1 MSVITLEEAKSFLD
15 VIHNGDDEKLQL
27 LLEGAEDEVK
37 QYLNRINLDEW
48 EAATSSNGFIPASV
62 LIGILLLLQ
71 SNYQATPEE
80 MEQLRKVAEMKLTPY
95 RLEMGV

>member
-1 MSVITLEEAKSFLD
+1 MSVITLCEAKSFLD
-15 VIHNGDDEKLQL
+15 VIHSGDDDKLQL
-27 LLEGAEDEVK
+27 LLEAAEDEAK
-37 QYLNRINLDEW
+37 QYLNRDNLEEW
-48 EAATSSNGFIPASV
+48 DSTNEGVDLVPGSV

-71 SNYQATPEE
+71 SNYQSTPEE

>member
-1 MSVITLEEAKSFLD
+1 MSIITLDEAKSFLD
-15 VIHNGDDEKLQL
+15 VIHNGDDDKLQL
-27 LLEGAEDEVK
+27 LLEAAEDEAK
-37 QYLNRINLDEW
+37 QYLNRNNLEEW
-48 EAATSSNGFIPASV
+48 DSTNEGVDLVPGSV

-71 SNYQATPEE
+71 SNYQSTPEE